1 MKRNDLFRP
10 LAVSRRRINE
20 YRDDVHGP
28 VRIRNY
34 RRTDVRDFFYGR
46 ARQANFSQFD
56 SEKYPN
62 NGFSKAQLNDSLS
75 NLEKD
80 TFVDWIQEGI
90 QKLNNKKKPIKD
102 RALSSIFSMD
112 NLLHSKPKEILK
124 QIQNS
129 SAFGYGLVQISK
141 SAVNT
146 AIYNTLNVHDI
157 NIVKT
162 NSTSDTIDLLLEI
175 DKNIKKDY
183 MANNSISLVKSAVS
197 QVTGFA
203 SSIISGAMAGSAA
216 GPIGAAVGATISAA
230 TYGFKSWIQTKEA
243 ESKFYQT
250 LNASRSQSAFSLQRA
265 GLTDGGRGTEN

>member
-10 LAVSRRRINE
+10 LVHFKRRYEE
-20 YRDDVHGP
+20 YGYPHKLGTKRA
-28 VRIRNY
+28 Y
-34 RRTDVRDFFYGR
+34 RKESKREFFYSPIR
-46 ARQANFSQFD
+46 KADFSQFD

-75 NLEKD
+75 NLEKE
-80 TFVDWIQEGI
+80 TFVDWVQEGI

-102 RALSSIFSMD
+102 RALSSIFSME
-112 NLLHSKPKEILK
+112 NLLNSKPKEIIK
-124 QIQNS
+124 QIQGS
-129 SAFGYGLVQISK
+129 SVFGYGVVQLAK
-141 SAVNT
+141 NAVSVVSDL
-146 AIYNTLNVHDI
+146 AEI
-157 NIVKT
+157 NFSRYT
-162 NSTSDTIDLLLEI
+162 RLSE
-175 DKNIKKDY
+175 DY

-216 GPIGAAVGATISAA
+216 GPIGAVIGATINAS
-230 TYGFKSWIQTKEA
+230 TYGIKSWIQTKEA

>member
-10 LAVSRRRINE
+10 IIPFKRNYQVYNIKRPRGRPSE
-20 YRDDVHGP
+20 KFRDFYYAP
-28 VRIRNY
+28 VRI
-34 RRTDVRDFFYGR
+34 D
-46 ARQANFSQFD
+46 FSQFD

-80 TFVDWIQEGI
+80 TFVDWVQKGI

-102 RALSSIFSMD
+102 RALSSIFSME
-112 NLLHSKPKEILK
+112 NLLKSKPKEIIK
-124 QIQNS
+124 QIRGS
-129 SAFGYGLVQISK
+129 SVFGYGAVQLAKNAVSVISDL
-141 SAVNT
+141 AE
-146 AIYNTLNVHDI
+146 I
-157 NIVKT
+157 NFSRYT
-162 NSTSDTIDLLLEI
+162 RLSE
-175 DKNIKKDY
+175 DY
-183 MANNSISLVKSAVS
+183 MANNSVSLVKSAVS

-203 SSIISGAMAGSAA
+203 SSIMSGAMAGSAA

-230 TYGFKSWIQTKEA
+230 TYGFKSWVQTKEA

>member
-1 MKRNDLFRP
+1 MKKSDIYRPLVPFKRNYQ
-10 LAVSRRRINE
+10 VYNIKRRRGRLSE
-20 YRDDVHGP
+20 RF
-28 VRIRNY
+28 RA
-34 RRTDVRDFFYGR
+34 FYYAP
-46 ARQANFSQFD
+46 ARKANFSQFD

-102 RALSSIFSMD
+102 RALSSIFSME
-112 NLLHSKPKEILK
+112 NLLNSKPKEIIK
-124 QIQNS
+124 QIQGS
-129 SAFGYGLVQISK
+129 SVFGYGAVQLAK
-141 SAVNT
+141 SAVSVVSDL
-146 AIYNTLNVHDI
+146 AEI
-157 NIVKT
+157 NFSRYT
-162 NSTSDTIDLLLEI
+162 RLSE
-175 DKNIKKDY
+175 DY

-197 QVTGFA
+197 QATSFI
-203 SSIISGAMAGSAA
+203 SSVGSAA
-216 GPIGAAVGATISAA
+216 MAGAAVGGLPGAAVSSAIAAA
-230 TYGFKSWIQTKEA
+230 TYGIKSWIQTKEA

>member
-1 MKRNDLFRP
+1 MKKSDLFRP
-10 LAVSRRRINE
+10 IIPFKRAYQVYNIKRPRGRPSERFRE
-20 YRDDVHGP
+20 FYYAP
-28 VRIRNY
+28 VKI
-34 RRTDVRDFFYGR
+34 
-46 ARQANFSQFD
+46 NFSQFD

-102 RALSSIFSMD
+102 RALSSIFSME
-112 NLLHSKPKEILK
+112 NLLKSKPKEIIK
-124 QIQNS
+124 QIQGS
-129 SAFGYGLVQISK
+129 SVFGYGAVQLAK
-141 SAVNT
+141 SAVSVVSDL
-146 AIYNTLNVHDI
+146 AEI
-157 NIVKT
+157 NFSRYT
-162 NSTSDTIDLLLEI
+162 RLSE
-175 DKNIKKDY
+175 DY
-183 MANNSISLVKSAVS
+183 MANNSVSLVKSAVG

-203 SSIISGAMAGSAA
+203 SSIMSGAMSGAAA

-230 TYGFKSWIQTKEA
+230 TYGFKSWVQTKEA

>member
-10 LAVSRRRINE
+10 IIPFKRNYQVYNIKRPRGRPSE
-20 YRDDVHGP
+20 KFRDFYYAP
-28 VRIRNY
+28 VRI
-34 RRTDVRDFFYGR
+34 D
-46 ARQANFSQFD
+46 FSQFD

-80 TFVDWIQEGI
+80 TFVDWVQKGI

-102 RALSSIFSMD
+102 RALSSIFSME
-112 NLLHSKPKEILK
+112 NLLKSKPKEIIK
-124 QIQNS
+124 QIQGS
-129 SAFGYGLVQISK
+129 SVFGYGAVQLAKNAVSVISDL
-141 SAVNT
+141 AE
-146 AIYNTLNVHDI
+146 I
-157 NIVKT
+157 NFSRYT
-162 NSTSDTIDLLLEI
+162 RLSE
-175 DKNIKKDY
+175 DY
-183 MANNSISLVKSAVS
+183 MANNSVSLVKSAVS

-203 SSIISGAMAGSAA
+203 SSIMSGAMAGSAA

-230 TYGFKSWIQTKEA
+230 TYGFKSWVQTKEA

>member
-10 LAVSRRRINE
+10 II
-20 YRDDVHGP
+20 P
-28 VRIRNY
+28 FKRNY
-34 RRTDVRDFFYGR
+34 QVYNIKRPRGRPSEKFRDFYYAP
-46 ARQANFSQFD
+46 ARIDFSQFD

-102 RALSSIFSMD
+102 RALSSIFSME

-141 SAVNT
+141 SAVNI
-146 AIYNTLNVHDI
+146 ASDLAEI
-157 NIVKT
+157 NFSRYT
-162 NSTSDTIDLLLEI
+162 RLSE
-175 DKNIKKDY
+175 DY

-197 QVTGFA
+197 QVTVFA
-203 SSIISGAMAGSAA
+203 SSIISVAMAGSAA
-216 GPIGAAVGATISAA
+216 GPIGAVIGATINAS
-230 TYGFKSWIQTKEA
+230 TYGIKSWIQTKEA

-250 LNASRSQSAFSLQRA
+250 LNASKSQSAFSLQRA

>member
-1 MKRNDLFRP
+1 MKKSDIYRP
-10 LAVSRRRINE
+10 LAPFMRRIDE
-20 YRDDVHGP
+20 YRNAVHGP

-34 RRTDVRDFFYGR
+34 KKRADVREFFYGR
-46 ARQANFSQFD
+46 ARKADFSQFD
-56 SEKYPN
+56 SENYSN

-90 QKLNNKKKPIKD
+90 KKLNDKKKPIKD
-102 RALSSIFSMD
+102 RALSSIFSME
-112 NLLHSKPKEILK
+112 NLLKSKPKEIIK
-124 QIQNS
+124 QIQGS
-129 SAFGYGLVQISK
+129 SAFGYGAVQLAK
-141 SAVNT
+141 SAVSVVSDL
-146 AIYNTLNVHDI
+146 AEI
-157 NIVKT
+157 NFSRYT
-162 NSTSDTIDLLLEI
+162 RLSE
-175 DKNIKKDY
+175 DY
-183 MANNSISLVKSAVS
+183 MANNSVSLVKSAVS
-197 QVTGFA
+197 QATGFA

-230 TYGFKSWIQTKEA
+230 TYGVKSWIQTKEA

>member
-1 MKRNDLFRP
+1 MKKSDLFQPIIPFKRNYQVYNIKRP
-10 LAVSRRRINE
+10 RGRPSERF
-20 YRDDVHGP
+20 
-28 VRIRNY
+28 
-34 RRTDVRDFFYGR
+34 RDFYY
-46 ARQANFSQFD
+46 APAKINFSQFD
-56 SEKYPN
+56 SEKYDN
-62 NGFSKAQLNDSLS
+62 NGFSKAQLDDSLS
-75 NLEKD
+75 NLGKE

-141 SAVNT
+141 SAVNI
-146 AIYNTLNVHDI
+146 ASDLAEI
-157 NIVKT
+157 NFSRYT
-162 NSTSDTIDLLLEI
+162 RLSE
-175 DKNIKKDY
+175 DY
-183 MANNSISLVKSAVS
+183 MANNSISLVKNAVS

-216 GPIGAAVGATISAA
+216 GPVGAVIGATVNAA
-230 TYGFKSWIQTKEA
+230 TYGIKSWIQTKEA

-250 LNASRSQSAFSLQRA
+250 LNASKSQSAFSLQRA